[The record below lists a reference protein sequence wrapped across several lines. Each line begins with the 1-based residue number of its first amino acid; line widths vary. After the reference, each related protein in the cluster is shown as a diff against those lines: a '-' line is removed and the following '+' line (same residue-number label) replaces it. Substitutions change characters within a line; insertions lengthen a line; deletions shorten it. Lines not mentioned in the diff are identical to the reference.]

1 MRLSTWASGAIA
13 KKARYTDLKEVRV
26 TEIRAN
32 EPTADGE
39 KALILSGRPVVYDT
53 PTLIHDI
60 SGSYIEIVKRGALDN
75 ADLSDVRL
83 LVGHDTSKI
92 PLARTP
98 KTMSLKL
105 DDAGLTFEATLPNT
119 EAGRE
124 AYQAVE
130 RGDLKGMSYAF
141 TVPEGGDSY
150 DAKSNTRTIN
160 RIAKVYECSLTA
172 FPAYESTTVSAE
184 SRDSRLRLCGLMA
197 KRQAAKILINQI
209 MKERY

>member
-1 MRLSTWASGAIA
+1 M
-13 KKARYTDLKEVRV
+13 
-26 TEIRAN
+26 
-32 EPTADGE
+32 
-39 KALILSGRPVVYDT
+39 VYDT

-60 SGSYIEIVKRGALDN
+60 SGSYIEIVKRGALDS

-150 DAKSNTRTIN
+150 DPESNTRTIN

-172 FPAYESTTVSAE
+172 FRLTSLLRSRQRVETHVFVSVV
-184 SRDSRLRLCGLMA
+184 SWQRDRRRKSLLTRL
-197 KRQAAKILINQI
+197 
-209 MKERY
+209 

>member
-1 MRLSTWASGAIA
+1 MKEIRIA
-13 KKARYTDLKEVRV
+13 
-26 TEIRAN
+26 EIRAN

-53 PTLIHDI
+53 PTLIKDI
-60 SGSYIEIVKRGALDN
+60 GGSYIEIVERGALDS
-75 ADLSDVRL
+75 ADLRDVRL
-83 LVGHDTSKI
+83 LVGHDASKI

-105 DDAGLTFEATLPNT
+105 DEDGLTFEATLPDT

-130 RGDLKGMSYAF
+130 RGDLRGMSYAF

-150 DAKSNTRTIN
+150 DPKTNTRTIK

-172 FPAYESTTVSAE
+172 FPAYESTYVSAE
-184 SRDSRLRLCGLMA
+184 SRDSRRLLCGLMQ
-197 KRQAAKILINQI
+197 RRNEAKILINQI
-209 MKERY
+209 LKAR

>member
-1 MRLSTWASGAIA
+1 M
-13 KKARYTDLKEVRV
+13 KEVRV

-39 KALILSGRPVVYDT
+39 KALVLSGRPVVYDT

-60 SGSYIEIVKRGALDN
+60 NGSYIEIVKRGALDK
-75 ADLSDVRL
+75 ADLHDVRL
-83 LVGHDTSKI
+83 LVGHDASKL

-98 KTMSLKL
+98 KTMSLAL
-105 DDAGLTFEATLPNT
+105 DEEGLTFEATLPNT
-119 EAGRE
+119 EAGRS
-124 AYQAVE
+124 AYTAVE
-130 RGDLKGMSYAF
+130 RGDLRGMSYAF

-150 DAKSNTRTIN
+150 DPKTNTRTIN

-184 SRDSRLRLCGLMA
+184 SRDSIRLLRGLME
-197 KRQAAKILINQI
+197 KRNEARILVNQI

>member
-1 MRLSTWASGAIA
+1 M
-13 KKARYTDLKEVRV
+13 KEIRV

-53 PTLIHDI
+53 PTRINDI
-60 SGSYIEIVKRGALDN
+60 GGSYIEIIERGALDN
-75 ADLSDVRL
+75 ADLHDVRL

-98 KTMSLKL
+98 KTMKL
-105 DDAGLTFEATLPNT
+105 SIDEDGLTFEATLPNT

-124 AYQAVE
+124 AYEAVE
-130 RGDLKGMSYAF
+130 RGDLRGLSYAF
-141 TVPEGGDSY
+141 TVPEGGDTY
-150 DAKSNTRTIN
+150 DAKTNTRTIK

-172 FPAYESTTVSAE
+172 FPAYESTYVSAE
-184 SRDSRLRLCGLMA
+184 SRDNRRLLCGFMQ
-197 KRQAAKILINQI
+197 KKNDAKILINQI
-209 MKERY
+209 LRERF